1 MTIEQMND
9 CIQNYCDDR
18 DCCNCVI
25 SKQCDNC
32 YGVFEKN
39 YKTCQEAY
47 DLLPHEWKC
56 PEQKEDTTATDE
68 VVNHPSHYNREG
80 AMECIDEMILVFGV
94 EAVKNFCLC
103 NWLKYRYRAS
113 DKNGEEDLKK
123 SDWYLKKYK
132 ELCNG
137 TTNKSC

>member
-1 MTIEQMND
+1 MTIEQMYD

-32 YGVFEKN
+32 CGVFEKN

-47 DLLPHEWKC
+47 DLLPPEWKW

-80 AMECIDEMILVFGV
+80 AMECLDEMELVFGRTTLMD
-94 EAVKNFCLC
+94 FCLLNC
-103 NWLKYRYRAS
+103 WKYRYRATH
-113 DKNGEEDLKK
+113 KGGEEDLKK
-123 SDWYLKKYK
+123 SDFYLRKFK
-132 ELCNG
+132 ELCDEE
-137 TTNKSC
+137 